1 MIPSGSRFDVP
12 STCTVRVSL
21 LYEPD
26 RNSSAVFP
34 AHGYDGDATT
44 FQRLLPLTPL
54 SLNSSF
60 NFAEYS
66 HPGDSGLTQIASQ
79 TPSICHLSK
88 QMKREQAKAGMQFQ
102 PKKHTPYWTV
112 WKEFCD
118 DGIKGMLYMRQ
129 LPNHRL
135 HRKSERI
142 SFFDSCDPLRDGS
155 TPCRSCRQWPGHH
168 RVKSSN
174 SS

>member
-102 PKKHTPYWTV
+102 PKKHTL
-112 WKEFCD
+112 
-118 DGIKGMLYMRQ
+118 DGLEGVLRRRDKRYAVHAAAAKPPIAPEIRAYFIFRFLR
-129 LPNHRL
+129 P
-135 HRKSERI
+135 S
-142 SFFDSCDPLRDGS
+142 LRDGS